1 MLGCWASQAGAGV
14 SPESSTATGHA
25 QRGSFMAQKQ
35 DSALTVRL
43 EAQYLP
49 FVNCQQEAV
58 TLAGH
63 LSNPLKNIMKW
74 LC

>member
-1 MLGCWASQAGAGV
+1 
-14 SPESSTATGHA
+14 
-25 QRGSFMAQKQ
+25 MAQKQ